1 MNVLSIILFLIV
13 IIGVALYAFFRSR
26 RVNKNS
32 ASGYFMG
39 GHSLTGFAVA
49 STIIMTNLST
59 EQLVGQNGQSFVAGM
74 EVMAWE
80 VTAAVAVVLLCWV
93 FLPKYLKYGISTI
106 SEFIEM
112 RYDVFTKRLVSLL
125 FIFTYIVSFLP
136 VVLYSGSLVFNQ
148 LFNVSEFLNVGDNT
162 AVIIIAAVIGAVGI
176 LYLFIGG
183 LSLSAYSDTLY
194 GIGLIF
200 GGLIVT
206 ILALKYLGDGSY
218 LHGFDH
224 IVKETPEKLN
234 AWGAIDSTI
243 VPWPTLMFGMFFN
256 NLFFWCTNQ
265 MIVQKALAA
274 KSLKEAQ
281 KGAIY
286 LSIFKIFGALFL
298 VLPGIIAFNIFNGDV
313 GSTADNAYPM
323 LINTILPEWA
333 FGIFGAIIFGA
344 ILSSFVGALN
354 STVTLFSLDF
364 YKSFINKK
372 ASDRRLTV
380 VGRITTIIA
389 GVIVVILAPVISLF
403 PSGLY
408 AVVQQFNGIYS
419 LPVLILVVVGFFA
432 KKTSKLGAK
441 VTFITHIVL
450 YTSANLLLSDVHYLY
465 ILSILFF
472 IDLAV
477 LLIFNKL
484 YPSNE
489 FDLSKDFSKVD
500 MTPWKYRYVAGI
512 AVLAVVVVSY
522 IIFSPLGVAA

>member
-1 MNVLSIILFLIV
+1 M
-13 IIGVALYAFFRSR
+13 
-26 RVNKNS
+26 
-32 ASGYFMG
+32 
-39 GHSLTGFAVA
+39 
-49 STIIMTNLST
+49 
-59 EQLVGQNGQSFVAGM
+59 
-74 EVMAWE
+74 
-80 VTAAVAVVLLCWV
+80 LLCWV
-93 FLPKYLKYGISTI
+93 FLPKYLKYGIITI

-136 VVLYSGSLVFNQ
+136 VVLYSESLVFNQ
-148 LFNVSEFLNVGDNT
+148 LFKVSESLNVSDNT

-194 GIGLIF
+194 GISLIF
-200 GGLIVT
+200 GGLLVT
-206 ILALKYLGDGSY
+206 VLAFKYLGDESY

-224 IVKETPEKLN
+224 IVKETPKKLN
-234 AWGAIDSTI
+234 GWGAVDSTI

-274 KSLKEAQ
+274 KILKEAQ

-286 LSIFKIFGALFL
+286 LSIFKIFSALFL
-298 VLPGIIAFNIFNGDV
+298 LLPGIIVFNIFHGDV
-313 GSTADNAYPM
+313 WSTADNAYPM
-323 LINTILPEWA
+323 LINTLLPEWA
-333 FGIFGAIIFGA
+333 LGIFGAIIFRV

-372 ASDRRLTV
+372 VSGRRLAV
-380 VGRITTIIA
+380 VGRITTIIV

-450 YTSANLLLSDVHYLY
+450 YTSTNLLLRDVHYLY
-465 ILSILFF
+465 ILSVLFF
-472 IDLAV
+472 IDLAE

-500 MTPWKYRYVAGI
+500 MTHWKYRYVAGI

-522 IIFSPLGVAA
+522 IIFSPLGVAT